1 MDKLRKA
8 LSGEE
13 NNSEDNSILSPV
25 LDAATLSWSTRIK
38 GFIIC
43 FVIGILLSLLGSV
56 ALFLHKGMAVFAVFY
71 TLGNLTSLASTCF
84 LMGPINQF
92 KKMFASTRI
101 IATILVLVMIGLT
114 LFAAIGLKNAGLALL
129 FIILQSIAMT
139 WYSISYIPYARTA
152 VKKTFTECIA

>member
-1 MDKLRKA
+1 MDKLKKV
-8 LSGEE
+8 LSGED

-43 FVIGILLSLLGSV
+43 FVIGILLSLLGTV
-56 ALFLHKGMAVFAVFY
+56 ALFLHKTTVFALIY
-71 TLGNLTSLASTCF
+71 TLGNLTSMASTCF
-84 LMGPINQF
+84 LMGPLNQL

-101 IATILVLVMIGLT
+101 IATILVLSMVVLT
-114 LFAAIGLKNAGLALL
+114 LFAALYLKNPGLALL
-129 FIILQSIAMT
+129 FIILQSVAMT

>member
-1 MDKLRKA
+1 MDKLKKV
-8 LSGEE
+8 LSGED

-43 FVIGILLSLLGSV
+43 FVIGIFLSLLGSI
-56 ALFLHKGMAVFAVFY
+56 ALFLHKGMAVFAIFY
-71 TLGNLTSLASTCF
+71 TLGNITSLASTCF
-84 LMGPINQF
+84 LMGPVNQM

-101 IATILVLVMIGLT
+101 IATILVLSMIVLT
-114 LFAAIGLKNAGLALL
+114 LFAALYLKNAGLALL
-129 FIILQSIAMT
+129 FIILQSVAMT

>member
-43 FVIGILLSLLGSV
+43 FAIGILLSLLGSV
-56 ALFLHKGMAVFAVFY
+56 ALFLHKITIFAVLY
-71 TLGNLTSLASTCF
+71 TFGNLVSLASTCF
-84 LMGPINQF
+84 LMGPLNQL

-101 IATILVLVMIGLT
+101 IATILVLVLICLT
-114 LFAAIGLKNAGLALL
+114 LFAALYLKKAGLALL
-129 FIILQSIAMT
+129 FIILQSLAMT